1 MKARNPKKCV
11 LMSGA
16 LLMIKLTREQKEN
29 LWCAYENAR
38 NVDDGLSQRRGE
50 HAILVN
56 LLIKLGFAATSIV
69 GAYKIC
75 ERIFGW

>member
-1 MKARNPKKCV
+1 MT
-11 LMSGA
+11 
-16 LLMIKLTREQKEN
+16 IKLSKEQKNE
-29 LWCAYENAR
+29 LWCAYENAH
-38 NVDDGLSQRRGE
+38 NVDNGISQRRGE

-56 LLIKLGFAATSIV
+56 LLIKLGFAATSIF